1 MEFQLQAMEI
11 NTSTLLFL
19 VTFNSKPKHQE
30 EEDDHDL
37 DLEDSTLEI
46 MQNIQMFRF
55 LDLLVSECSS
65 GMFYV
70 SYT

>member
-1 MEFQLQAMEI
+1 MNEMIFKGWEKMGLLRSFNMEFQLQAMEI
-11 NTSTLLFL
+11 NTSTPLFL

-46 MQNIQMFRF
+46 MQNI
-55 LDLLVSECSS
+55 
-65 GMFYV
+65 
-70 SYT
+70 